1 MAERS
6 KVFLRI
12 AGVLFVFLGLAWS
25 VGGVA
30 LLSNGPEASPRIV
43 AAASTTRIIAASLL
57 VVGAFLIV
65 SGLAVLL
72 RSRLA
77 WLAGISAAVAF
88 VLDSFVSNY
97 VLFGSLQL
105 PQPLAHTAVAAL
117 VLYFVSKGRQELGA
131 DPRRLIVRQT
141 MEEE

>member
-12 AGVLFVFLGLAWS
+12 AGVLFVLLGLAWS
-25 VGGVA
+25 VGGVT
-30 LLSNGPEASPRIV
+30 LFSSGPAASPRIV
-43 AAASTTRIIAASLL
+43 AAASTTRIVAASLL
-57 VVGAFLIV
+57 VVGAFLIA

-77 WLAGISAAVAF
+77 WLVGISAAVAF

-97 VLFGSLQL
+97 LLFGSLQL
-105 PQPLAHTAVAAL
+105 PQTLAHTAVAAL
-117 VLYFVSKGRQELGA
+117 VIYFVSKGREALGS
-131 DPRRLIVRQT
+131 DP
-141 MEEE
+141 

>member
-12 AGVLFVFLGLAWS
+12 AGVLFVLLGLAWS

-30 LLSNGPEASPRIV
+30 LFSRGSADSPRIV
-43 AAASTTRIIAASLL
+43 AAASTTRIVAASLL
-57 VVGAFLIV
+57 VVGAFLIG

-72 RSRLA
+72 RSRFA
-77 WLAGISAAVAF
+77 WLVGISAAVAF

-97 VLFGSLQL
+97 LLYGSLQL
-105 PQPLAHTAVAAL
+105 PQTLAHTALAAL
-117 VLYFVSKGRQELGA
+117 VIYFVSKGREAL
-131 DPRRLIVRQT
+131 
-141 MEEE
+141 